1 MTVEQTVGVVKEVT
15 AAVFRV
21 RDFSYIC
28 TPSEKVAAGA
38 DARDLER
45 NSVSSGPILQ
55 AGAYSFKI
63 IVAWS
68 LAHDGS
74 VTDYSMLGI
83 AVQRVNGREDPVIM
97 QLELRL
103 VNRDPCQDI
112 AMRSNIQP
120 LRNTLGWYPSPYAM
134 GREQAD
140 GFIPLRSVLDPAT
153 GWLVDDTLTVE
164 CKMTVSFSRIE
175 SIPFLVGAKPDAL
188 VDLGAQ
194 FGSLLD
200 SGRSTDVVVKVGEE
214 EIRAH
219 SIILAAR
226 SPVFDAM
233 WTTSMKEQA
242 EREVSITDLEPSA
255 VHRMIRFMYTGTL
268 TSELSNDNETIALL
282 EAAHRY
288 QVAVLVELCVLALSS
303 RLTVEIV
310 AERLMVADLAG
321 LESLR
326 RACLVFITSS
336 SGRVAAVQATEGFAK
351 LAHKRPHLALD
362 ILATAFPPTTV
373 ETIAV

>member
-28 TPSEKVAAGA
+28 TPSEKAVAGI

-55 AGAYSFKI
+55 AGSCSFKI

-68 LAHDGS
+68 LGHDGS
-74 VTDYSMLGI
+74 VTDFSMLGI

-140 GFIPLRSVLDPAT
+140 GFIPLRSVLDFSN

-175 SIPFLVGAKPDAL
+175 TVPYLVGAKPDAL
-188 VDLGAQ
+188 ADLGNQLGA
-194 FGSLLD
+194 FLD
-200 SGRSTDVVVKVGEE
+200 SGHLTDVVVKVGDES
-214 EIRAH
+214 IRAH
-219 SIILAAR
+219 SAILAAR

-233 WTTSMKEQA
+233 WSTSMKEQA
-242 EREVSITDLEPSA
+242 DKEVTITDLEPTA
-255 VHRMIRFMYTGTL
+255 VHRMIRFMYTGAL
-268 TSELSNDNETIALL
+268 PSELTNDNETISLL

-288 QVAVLVELCVLALSS
+288 QVSVLVELCVVALSS
-303 RLTVEIV
+303 RLTVEVV

-326 RACLVFITSS
+326 RACLMFITSS
-336 SGRVAAVQATEGFAK
+336 SGRVAAVQATEGYAK
-351 LAHKRPHLALD
+351 LAQKRPHLALD